1 VRCISG
7 EVEGR
12 SSGLRCQHVRL
23 SLMDDTLDVVQR
35 GSQTAAAIAVNKFE
49 ARLAAGSDR
58 LAQLFRKDQGLAA
71 ETETLDKAHCQITF
85 LNPAR
90 RGDQLVARA
99 HERIRA
105 GRSGIYD

>member
-1 VRCISG
+1 
-7 EVEGR
+7 
-12 SSGLRCQHVRL
+12 
-23 SLMDDTLDVVQR
+23 MDDTLDVVQR

-58 LAQLFRKDQGLAA
+58 LAQLSRKDQGLAA

-105 GRSGIYD
+105 GRSGIYDVTVTREGQPSLTEFRGHSRVDRR